1 MSDLLRDT
9 SAVLARM
16 LGARSTFVV
25 ARPARETGDALA
37 ALAQVEFVT
46 PLGGHPVA
54 CVDLRAL
61 GVEARE
67 KGKPLLVD
75 ATACG
80 PDGCAAVRLG
90 AHAAMVGVSDSW
102 CVVALSRDCAHV
114 MPGVMGL
121 VRDLPLME
129 EADCGRVGELVQA
142 RAAWWRASSDAA
154 QVVANYLRCH
164 PRVRAVRYPGLKADP
179 SFAVA
184 ARTLEH
190 GFGPYVDVLLD
201 GGEGWLRVTC
211 TTGDPRVQV
220 IGLERRLAG
229 GDIGT

>member
-1 MSDLLRDT
+1 MSDPLRDT
-9 SAVLARM
+9 SAMLARM
-16 LGARSTFVV
+16 LGARSAFVV
-25 ARPARETGDALA
+25 ARPAQETGDALA

-46 PLGGHPVA
+46 PLDGHPVA
-54 CVDLRAL
+54 CVDLRAFA
-61 GVEARE
+61 VEARE
-67 KGKPLLVD
+67 KGMPLLVD

-90 AHAAMVGVSDSW
+90 AHAALVGISDSW
-102 CVVALSRDCAHV
+102 CVVALSKDCAHA

-121 VRDLPLME
+121 MHDLPLME
-129 EADCGRVGELVQA
+129 EADCRRVEELVRA

-164 PRVRAVRYPGLKADP
+164 PRVRALRYPGLKGDP
-179 SFAVA
+179 SFAIA

-190 GFGPYVDVLLD
+190 GFGPLVDVLLD
-201 GGEGWLRVTC
+201 GGEGWERVTC
-211 TTGDPRVQV
+211 TTEEPREQV